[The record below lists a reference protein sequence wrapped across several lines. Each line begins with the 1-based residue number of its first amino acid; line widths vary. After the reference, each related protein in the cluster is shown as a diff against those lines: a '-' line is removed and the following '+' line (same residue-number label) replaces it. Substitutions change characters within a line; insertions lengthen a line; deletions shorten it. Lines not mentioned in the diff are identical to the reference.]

1 MPIRTLQDKQCLI
14 TGAGS
19 GIGRATAVA
28 AARAGARLFL
38 SDINEATLQE
48 VAGEIRAAGG
58 SVEDAAVVDV
68 ARYEDVRQY
77 ADRLQAGFGAMDVLM
92 NIAGIATWGEIQH
105 LEHRHWQRVIDVNL
119 MGPIHVLECFVPRMI
134 EAQRGGHIVN
144 VSSAAGLFA
153 LPWHAAYS
161 ASKFGVRGVSE
172 VLRQDLRR
180 YGIGVSLV
188 CPGAV
193 HTGLVRTIEVA
204 GVDMEHPEAVKLKGL
219 FVGHAI
225 PPEKAAHAI
234 LQGILRNR
242 YLVFTSLDIR
252 IGYWFQRKFAWP
264 YELVMRLMN
273 DRFARLA
280 RVAGRKRPG

>member
-1 MPIRTLQDKQCLI
+1 MPVRTLADKQCLI
-14 TGAGS
+14 TGAAS
-19 GIGRATAVA
+19 GIGRATAIA
-28 AARAGARLFL
+28 AAGQGARLFL
-38 SDINEATLQE
+38 SDINGPALQE
-48 VAGEIRAAGG
+48 VAALIRAAGG
-58 SVEDAAVVDV
+58 KVEDAAVLDV
-68 ARYEDVRQY
+68 SRYEAVKAY
-77 ADRLQAGFGAMDVLM
+77 ADALQARHGAMDVVM

-105 LEHRHWQRVIDVNL
+105 LEHRHWQRVIDINL
-119 MGPIHVLECFVPRMI
+119 MGPIHVLECFVPPMI
-134 EAQRGGHIVN
+134 AAGRGGHIVN

-193 HTGLVRTIEVA
+193 RTGLVQTVDVV
-204 GVDMEHPEAVKLKGL
+204 GVDMQHPTAQKLKAK
-219 FVGHAI
+219 FVGHAVT
-225 PPEKAAHAI
+225 PEKAADAI
-234 LQGILRNR
+234 VQGILRNR
-242 YLVFTSLDIR
+242 YMVFTSLDIR

-273 DRFARLA
+273 DEFARLA
-280 RVAGRKRPG
+280 RAAGKGKA